1 MELDMIIDLE
11 YMQILFILAVL
22 TFFINALHRH
32 IIMLTYYP
40 HITNTLYTIYKI
52 YYHNILI
59 SNSHNYKKTQNV
71 TIPIID
77 TLNTSTANL
86 QCATIA

>member
-32 IIMLTYYP
+32 IIMLT
-40 HITNTLYTIYKI
+40 
-52 YYHNILI
+52 
-59 SNSHNYKKTQNV
+59 
-71 TIPIID
+71 
-77 TLNTSTANL
+77 
-86 QCATIA
+86 